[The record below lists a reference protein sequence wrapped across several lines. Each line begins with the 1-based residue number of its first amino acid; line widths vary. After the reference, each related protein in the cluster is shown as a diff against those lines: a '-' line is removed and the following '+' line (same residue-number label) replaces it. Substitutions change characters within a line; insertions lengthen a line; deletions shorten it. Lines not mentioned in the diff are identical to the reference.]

1 MVSGMCICHHE
12 GPMVPEGSTEHSKT
26 LGFAWDL
33 EISEPSWNTTYHN
46 FLSVINW
53 DDFCQMKTSYFG
65 LHFRVFFKY
74 FSRRHRAIFVCLG
87 LRFLPFAGRF
97 VLPGEK
103 TNLVF
108 PNQQKK
114 PPLKPTT
121 TSTSGPIGSIL
132 FDSAWKVP
140 KRLEGWLTFWRF
152 PMGWLDDWRMVVLR
166 RLSHQI
172 SNDLQMVFCS
182 QNHHQSQAIAELF
195 TVRVWEVVVIYQECL
210 MLPAPN
216 SCCQHRK
223 NTCQNRQGSYQH
235 PPLRRLFWRHL
246 QAKGHLWTH
255 LFQTPSWTA
264 LPGATSYPKS
274 FQKDLTWTR

>member
-65 LHFRVFFKY
+65 LHFPVFLY
-74 FSRRHRAIFVCLG
+74 IFSRRHRAIFVCLG

-97 VLPGEK
+97 VLPGK
-103 TNLVF
+103 KQYRF

-195 TVRVWEVVVIYQECL
+195 TMRVWEVVVIYQECL
-210 MLPAPN
+210 MLSAPQKTLAKIAKALISIHHYEDFFGIIFKQRDTCGPIFSKLLLELLFLELPA
-216 SCCQHRK
+216 
-223 NTCQNRQGSYQH
+223 TQN
-235 PPLRRLFWRHL
+235 LFKRIWLERD
-246 QAKGHLWTH
+246 KI
-255 LFQTPSWTA
+255 S
-264 LPGATSYPKS
+264 
-274 FQKDLTWTR
+274 

>member
-1 MVSGMCICHHE
+1 MRSFWTSFLAGSFEAMIQRDGFSICHHE

-26 LGFAWDL
+26 MGFAWDL

-65 LHFRVFFKY
+65 LHFRVFFY
-74 FSRRHRAIFVCLG
+74 IFSRRHRAIFVCLG

-103 TNLVF
+103 NNLVF

-132 FDSAWKVP
+132 FDSKKVGRLTDFLEVSNGMVRWLKNGSFKAIISSNL
-140 KRLEGWLTFWRF
+140 KR
-152 PMGWLDDWRMVVLR
+152 
-166 RLSHQI
+166 
-172 SNDLQMVFCS
+172 
-182 QNHHQSQAIAELF
+182 
-195 TVRVWEVVVIYQECL
+195 
-210 MLPAPN
+210 PAD
-216 SCCQHRK
+216 
-223 NTCQNRQGSYQH
+223 GF
-235 PPLRRLFWRHL
+235 L
-246 QAKGHLWTH
+246 
-255 LFQTPSWTA
+255 
-264 LPGATSYPKS
+264 
-274 FQKDLTWTR
+274 